1 MDLSIQKISN
11 EKAITYKIVDLIES
25 YSFHIFFPE
34 QCPYEKT
41 KLNYKMAIFY
51 CDEFIDRGNRK

>member
-25 YSFHIFFPE
+25 YSFNIFFFLSSVHM
-34 QCPYEKT
+34 K
-41 KLNYKMAIFY
+41 KLS
-51 CDEFIDRGNRK
+51 

>member
-25 YSFHIFFPE
+25 YSFHIFFSR
-34 QCPYEKT
+34 T
-41 KLNYKMAIFY
+41 VSI
-51 CDEFIDRGNRK
+51 